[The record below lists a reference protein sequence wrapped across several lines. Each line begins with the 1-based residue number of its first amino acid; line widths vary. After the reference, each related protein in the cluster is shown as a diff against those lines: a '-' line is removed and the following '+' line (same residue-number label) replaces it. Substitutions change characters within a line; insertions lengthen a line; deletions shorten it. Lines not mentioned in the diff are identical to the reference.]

1 MSKQKISLAK
11 VFKTIIWPRK
21 KLVLIGLLLIFIS
34 RISGLILPGAS
45 KFLIDDVIQK
55 QNFELLKILLLV
67 VSIAIII
74 QSISSFLL
82 TKIISV

>member
-34 RISGLILPGAS
+34 RISGLILM
-45 KFLIDDVIQK
+45 VQV
-55 QNFELLKILLLV
+55 NF
-67 VSIAIII
+67 
-74 QSISSFLL
+74 
-82 TKIISV
+82 